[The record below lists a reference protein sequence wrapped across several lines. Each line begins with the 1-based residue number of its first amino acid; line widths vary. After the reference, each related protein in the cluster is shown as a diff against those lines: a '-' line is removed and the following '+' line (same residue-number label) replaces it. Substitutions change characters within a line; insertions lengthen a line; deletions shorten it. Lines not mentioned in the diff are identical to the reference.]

1 MCEASV
7 KPTILH
13 QKTLGLEYELPF
25 YQGFVRLVPVKIACT
40 HRVNIPICNNY
51 RAPKQ
56 QNSSPALF
64 GGPGTRDFSHL
75 APQIWYGQ
83 KSPVFQV
90 ILGSKAEAPLLLRQC
105 GYGGGGD
112 ASSGWRVGFFVF
124 FWGVFFNFWL
134 IGGVGRF
141 LLENG

>member
-56 QNSSPALF
+56 QNNTTTKFRLHSYCGSVDMV
-64 GGPGTRDFSHL
+64 GGAMR
-75 APQIWYGQ
+75 A
-83 KSPVFQV
+83 V
-90 ILGSKAEAPLLLRQC
+90 
-105 GYGGGGD
+105 GGGLD
-112 ASSGWRVGFFVF
+112 FLFF